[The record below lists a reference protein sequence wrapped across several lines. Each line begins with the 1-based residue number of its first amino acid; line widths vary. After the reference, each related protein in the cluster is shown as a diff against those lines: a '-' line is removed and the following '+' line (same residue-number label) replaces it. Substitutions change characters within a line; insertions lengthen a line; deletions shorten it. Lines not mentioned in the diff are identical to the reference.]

1 MIEHKYYR
9 KVKDMYYSYGYGA
22 ANLLYNFSYILV
34 LIGAGIC
41 LLASLRVKST
51 YKKFARVRSMC
62 GMTGA
67 QAAQEILRRNGL
79 TDVHVQHVAGELTDH
94 YDPRT
99 KTVNLS
105 DSTYGSNSV
114 AAISVAAHEC
124 GHVMQHH
131 TGYLPLSIRSAI
143 VPAANIGSKLGIP
156 IVMIGLIIGFT
167 PLAEIGIWVFSLA
180 LLFQLVTLPVE
191 FDASHR
197 ALGMLTEYGI
207 LAVDE
212 VDYGKKVLGAAAMTY
227 VAAAASTV
235 LQLLRLVLLVNGG
248 RRSRR

>member
-1 MIEHKYYR
+1 
-9 KVKDMYYSYGYGA
+9 MYGSYGYGA
-22 ANLLYNFSYILV
+22 SSLLYNFSYILV
-34 LIGAGIC
+34 IIGA
-41 LLASLRVKST
+41 LLCMGASALVQST
-51 YKKFARVRSMC
+51 YKKYARVRSMS

-67 QAAQEILRRNGL
+67 QAAMEILRRNGI
-79 TDVHVQHVAGELTDH
+79 TDVQVQHVPGNLSDH

-105 DSTYGSNSV
+105 DSTFGSTSV
-114 AAISVAAHEC
+114 AAIGVAAHEC
-124 GHVMQHH
+124 GHVCQHH
-131 TGYLPLSIRSAI
+131 TGYVPLSIRSAI

-207 LAVDE
+207 LSDE
-212 VDYGKKVLGAAAMTY
+212 EIGHTRKVLSAAAMTY

>member
-1 MIEHKYYR
+1 
-9 KVKDMYYSYGYGA
+9 MYSTYGYGYGA
-22 ANLLYNFSYILV
+22 TSILYNFSYVLV
-34 LIGAGIC
+34 LIGALIC
-41 LLASLRVKST
+41 LLASARVKST
-51 YKKFARVRSMC
+51 YKKYAMVRSMC
-62 GMTGA
+62 GLTGA
-67 QAAQEILRRNGL
+67 QAAQEILRRNGIL
-79 TDVHVQHVAGELTDH
+79 DVHVQHVSGELSDH

-105 DSTYGSNSV
+105 DSTYGSTSV

-124 GHVMQHH
+124 GHVLQHH
-131 TGYLPLSIRSAI
+131 TGYVPLNIRSAI

-167 PLAEIGIWVFSLA
+167 PLAQIGIWVFSLA
-180 LLFQLVTLPVE
+180 LLFQIVTLPVE

-207 LAVDE
+207 LSAEE
-212 VDYGKKVLGAAAMTY
+212 VDGTKKVLGAAAMTY